1 MVYHLGLW
9 FVKGIQLS
17 DLSDCF
23 RTCCILY
30 SFIKLVL
37 SIFINNKWSMNFWW
51 CFTFDRAPNM
61 HCLPLLL
68 MLSLSYGCQSCF
80 PDEVVTLL
88 KPCWAPLNHF
98 SSFSPRSDLS
108 LFMGSPRL
116 QVQLHIKV
124 ALTTLFLIGWDEGV
138 MTMQVGEVARI
149 QVYSWD
155 VKLAWLPECVCF
167 TLPAHFI
174 CTATLKCCYS
184 WQFSLDGSNLF
195 KNKKSMLLLWILG
208 LLQCIFAW

>member
-1 MVYHLGLW
+1 MVHHLGLW

-37 SIFINNKWSMNFWW
+37 SIFINNKWSMDFWW

-68 MLSLSYGCQSCF
+68 IFSLSYGCQSCF
-80 PDEVVTLL
+80 PWWSSNSFEGWSSVGHLWTI
-88 KPCWAPLNHF
+88 F
-98 SSFSPRSDLS
+98 SYFSPRSDLS

-116 QVQLHIKV
+116 QVQFHIKV

-155 VKLAWLPECVCF
+155 VKLAWLPEFVCS
-167 TLPAHFI
+167 TLPAYFI

-184 WQFSLDGSNLF
+184 WQFSLLMEVTCSKTKHAFIVDF
-195 KNKKSMLLLWILG
+195 
-208 LLQCIFAW
+208 

>member
-1 MVYHLGLW
+1 MVCQGFNCLTTMIASGL
-9 FVKGIQLS
+9 VLY
-17 DLSDCF
+17 
-23 RTCCILY
+23 CILSSNLY
-30 SFIKLVL
+30 IRYLL
-37 SIFINNKWSMNFWW
+37 INAAWTYFWW
-51 CFTFDRAPNM
+51 CFTCDRAPNL

-68 MLSLSYGCQSCF
+68 MFSLSYGCQSCF
-80 PDEVVTLL
+80 PWSSNSLEALL
-88 KPCWAPLNHF
+88 GSLNHF

-108 LFMGSPRL
+108 LFMGSARL
-116 QVQLHIKV
+116 QVQFHIKV
-124 ALTTLFLIGWDEGV
+124 ALTALFLIGWDEGV

-195 KNKKSMLLLWILG
+195 KNKACFYCGFLG

>member
-1 MVYHLGLW
+1 
-9 FVKGIQLS
+9 
-17 DLSDCF
+17 
-23 RTCCILY
+23 
-30 SFIKLVL
+30 
-37 SIFINNKWSMNFWW
+37 
-51 CFTFDRAPNM
+51 M

-116 QVQLHIKV
+116 PVQFHITSQNFTGLQKSWSISQVSPPINV
-124 ALTTLFLIGWDEGV
+124 VLTVLFLTGWDEGV

-149 QVYSWD
+149 QVCS
-155 VKLAWLPECVCF
+155 
-167 TLPAHFI
+167 
-174 CTATLKCCYS
+174 
-184 WQFSLDGSNLF
+184 
-195 KNKKSMLLLWILG
+195 
-208 LLQCIFAW
+208 